1 MKKCL
6 YMLLVLFLLTGCA
19 GRPEELPTPSPL
31 RHAAN
36 KAEVEAVIREYRS
49 SLGEAAIHLRP
60 KPASAADLDP
70 KIGALPGGPDPYV
83 LHWRVRPEPGG
94 FVVSVRRDRDV
105 DRASALLAEFDNVR
119 AERGEDPADAP
130 SPVTEENL
138 GSRGELRAELIPQT
152 DPRLYRESLWALTFR
167 LDGEETQRFS
177 DQRLFP
183 EYRSEDGWRV
193 LPGHNRTALADWLVS
208 EMPHLV
214 LKPGDNLFECNLGE
228 FSAEFDPGKEYRFV
242 LSFSSLEGGGV
253 EYYTCPFS
261 ITLEGEA

>member
-105 DRASALLAEFDNVR
+105 DRAAELMAEFDNVR

-130 SPVTEENL
+130 SPVTEENV

-167 LDGEETQRFS
+167 FDGEETQRFS
-177 DQRLFP
+177 GQRLFP
-183 EYRSEDGWRV
+183 EYRSGDTWRV
-193 LPGHNRTALADWLVS
+193 LPGHYRTALADWVVS
-208 EMPHLV
+208 EMPYLV
-214 LKPGDNLFECNLGE
+214 LKPGDNLFECSLGE
-228 FSAEFDPGKEYRFV
+228 FSAEFAPGKEYRFV